1 MEAATVL
8 RSFRGGVRTKQPSE
22 SFLEK
27 PAVAYVSNVALKAKP
42 FSGVFM
48 VAPGC
53 KRSFLPYLK
62 ASETNS
68 ALTSEDASV
77 TSDRSSQEPLE
88 KTSMQNST
96 FPNGFEA
103 LVSEVCDKTSIAELK
118 IKIGDFEMHLKRDI
132 GSPRA
137 PSPSTHIVSPT
148 SAPPIPGEPMNE
160 SGAAAQPVVSQKS
173 PPAATS
179 PFANIASAKA
189 SKLAALEASVSNA
202 YVLVS
207 SPTVGTFQRGGTFKG
222 KRQPPSCK
230 EGDIIKEGQII
241 GFLDQ
246 FGNELPVRSD
256 VAGEVLKILYQD
268 GEAVGYGDPLVAVL
282 PSFHGIE

>member
-1 MEAATVL
+1 MEAAAVL
-8 RSFRGGVRTKQPSE
+8 RSFQGGVWTKQPSE

-27 PAVAYVSNVALKAKP
+27 PAVASVSNVALKVKP
-42 FSGVFM
+42 ISGVLM
-48 VAPGC
+48 VAQGW

-68 ALTSEDASV
+68 ALTSEV

-88 KTSMQNST
+88 ESVQNST

-103 LVSEVCDKTSIAELK
+103 LILEVCDETNIAEFK

-132 GSPRA
+132 ESPRA

-148 SAPPIPGEPMNE
+148 TAPPIPSEPMNE
-160 SGAAAQPVVSQKS
+160 SGAAAQPAVSRKS

-179 PFANIASAKA
+179 PFANISSAK
-189 SKLAALEASVSNA
+189 
-202 YVLVS
+202 
-207 SPTVGTFQRGGTFKG
+207 VGTFQRGGTFKG
-222 KRQPPSCK
+222 KKQPPSCK

-246 FGNELPVRSD
+246 FGNELPVKSD
-256 VAGEVLKILYQD
+256 VAGEVLKVLYQD

-282 PSFHGIE
+282 PAFHGIE

>member
-1 MEAATVL
+1 MEAAAVL
-8 RSFRGGVRTKQPSE
+8 RSFQGGVWTKQPSE

-27 PAVAYVSNVALKAKP
+27 PAVASVSNVALKVKP
-42 FSGVFM
+42 ISGVLM
-48 VAPGC
+48 VAQGW

-68 ALTSEDASV
+68 ALTSEV

-88 KTSMQNST
+88 ESVQNST

-103 LVSEVCDKTSIAELK
+103 LILEVCDETNIAEFK

-132 GSPRA
+132 ESPRA

-148 SAPPIPGEPMNE
+148 TAPPIPSEPMNE
-160 SGAAAQPVVSQKS
+160 SGAAAQPAVSRKS

-179 PFANIASAKA
+179 PFANISSAKA
-189 SKLAALEASVSNA
+189 LKLAALEASVSNA
-202 YVLVS
+202 YVLIS

-222 KRQPPSCK
+222 KKQPPSCK
-230 EGDIIKEGQII
+230 ERQLATE
-241 GFLDQ
+241 
-246 FGNELPVRSD
+246 
-256 VAGEVLKILYQD
+256 ILSW
-268 GEAVGYGDPLVAVL
+268 LSCL
-282 PSFHGIE
+282 PSMGSSELLDKPQTQFHGWFCHPCGLGFAISAFSIQLDRRLCNH